1 MNHNDFVLLSEL
13 PMDTQLFIEDSEGY
27 TPSIITKE
35 DFLLE
40 IENSWRDYISE
51 IHTIYVAEPNPLQV
65 TVRTL
70 LGDILEY
77 YEDDQ
82 YDDWA
87 QDMYDDLEDSPIVAS
102 FVEELNKAAA
112 GRVTYYPGSLVDV
125 DIKLYDENGQ
135 RLKTVSEDQ

>member
-13 PMDTQLFIEDSEGY
+13 PMDTQLYIEN
-27 TPSIITKE
+27 SIGDITIIPKE

-40 IENSWRDYISE
+40 IEHSWRDYSPE
-51 IHTIYVAEPNPLQV
+51 IHNIYVAEPNPLHLDI
-65 TVRTL
+65 RTL

-125 DIKLYDENGQ
+125 DIKLHDENGQ
-135 RLKTVSEDQ
+135 RLKIVSEDQ

>member
-1 MNHNDFVLLSEL
+1 MNNKDIILLSEL
-13 PMDTQLFIEDSEGY
+13 PMDTQLYIEN
-27 TPSIITKE
+27 SIGDITIMPKE
-35 DFLLE
+35 DFLFE
-40 IENSWRDYISE
+40 IKHSWRDYNPE
-51 IHTIYVAEPNPLQV
+51 IHNIYVAEPNPLHLD
-65 TVRTL
+65 VRTL

>member
-1 MNHNDFVLLSEL
+1 MNNKDIVLLSEL

-70 LGDILEY
+70 LGDILER

-82 YDDWA
+82 YEDWA

-102 FVEELNKAAA
+102 FVEELNKVAA
-112 GRVTYYPGSLVDV
+112 GRVTYYPGSKVDM

>member
-13 PMDTQLFIEDSEGY
+13 PMDTQLYVEN
-27 TPSIITKE
+27 SIGDITIIPKE
-35 DFLLE
+35 DFLFE
-40 IENSWRDYISE
+40 IEHSWRDYNPE
-51 IHTIYVAEPNPLQV
+51 IHNIYVAEPNPLHIDA
-65 TVRTL
+65 RTL
-70 LGDILEY
+70 LSDILEY

-87 QDMYDDLEDSPIVAS
+87 QDMYDDLEDSLIVAS

-112 GRVTYYPGSLVDV
+112 GRVTYYPGSKVDM

-135 RLKTVSEDQ
+135 PLKTVGEDQ

>member
-13 PMDTQLFIEDSEGY
+13 PMDTQLYIEN
-27 TPSIITKE
+27 SIGDITIIPKE
-35 DFLLE
+35 DFLFE
-40 IENSWRDYISE
+40 IEHSWRDYNPE
-51 IHTIYVAEPNPLQV
+51 IHTIYVAVPNPLHV
-65 TVRTL
+65 DVRTL

-82 YDDWA
+82 YDNWT
-87 QDMYDDLEDSPIVAS
+87 QDMYDDLENSPIVAS

>member
-1 MNHNDFVLLSEL
+1 MNNKDIILLSEL
-13 PMDTQLFIEDSEGY
+13 PMDTQLYIEN
-27 TPSIITKE
+27 SIGDITIIPKE
-35 DFLLE
+35 DFLFE
-40 IENSWRDYISE
+40 IEHSWRDYNPE
-51 IHTIYVAEPNPLQV
+51 IHNIYVAEPNPLHLD
-65 TVRTL
+65 VRTL

-135 RLKTVSEDQ
+135 CLKTVSEDQ

>member
-1 MNHNDFVLLSEL
+1 MHNKDIILLSEL
-13 PMDTQLFIEDSEGY
+13 PMDTQLYIEN
-27 TPSIITKE
+27 SIGDITIVPKE

-40 IENSWRDYISE
+40 IEHSWRDYNPE
-51 IHTIYVAEPNPLQV
+51 IHNIYVAEPNPLHID
-65 TVRTL
+65 VRTL
-70 LGDILEY
+70 LSDILEY

-112 GRVTYYPGSLVDV
+112 GRITYYPGSLVDV

>member
-1 MNHNDFVLLSEL
+1 MNNKDIVLLSEL
-13 PMDTQLFIEDSEGY
+13 PMDTQLYIEN
-27 TPSIITKE
+27 SIGDITIIPKE

-40 IENSWRDYISE
+40 IEHSWRDYNPE
-51 IHTIYVAEPNPLQV
+51 IHNIYVAEPNPLHLDI
-65 TVRTL
+65 RTL

-112 GRVTYYPGSLVDV
+112 GRITYYPGSLVDV
-125 DIKLYDENGQ
+125 YIKLHDENGQ

>member
-13 PMDTQLFIEDSEGY
+13 PMDTQLYIEN
-27 TPSIITKE
+27 SIGDITIIPKE
-35 DFLLE
+35 DFLFE
-40 IENSWRDYISE
+40 IEHSWRDYNPE
-51 IHTIYVAEPNPLQV
+51 IHNIYVAEPNPLHLDI
-65 TVRTL
+65 RTL
-70 LGDILEY
+70 LSDILEY

-125 DIKLYDENGQ
+125 DIKLYDEKGQ
-135 RLKTVSEDQ
+135 PLKTVGEDQ